1 MCKRSGSHKY
11 GEMFSKSVVLD
22 GLRHLIEMPYISS
35 DGTVV
40 ETRSNLRLSIVSDAF
55 WAVINFIGLFFSTLL
70 DPQKKIPQRAVESR
84 PPSNSFRG
92 RGPRGANIKSL
103 PKNSCGP
110 KG

>member
-1 MCKRSGSHKY
+1 LY
-11 GEMFSKSVVLD
+11 GFEQGRLWSEKSTAKSSKTLY
-22 GLRHLIEMPYISS
+22 EMPYISS

-40 ETRSNLRLSIVSDAF
+40 ETRSNLRLSIVSDSF